1 MSYLISELG
10 EEILLDV
17 ERFCAERIK
26 MEAPVYDRSGEWP
39 AELYEEAYALGYHTL
54 EVPEEYGGMGEIPA
68 VDRGAI
74 MEAFGKADA
83 GFAVTLAAG
92 NLAMEPVLAA
102 GTDEQKERMCALVLN
117 QGVGAFCLTEPEA
130 GSDISNI
137 KTVAK
142 KEDGYYTIYGRKCFV
157 TNGAHAAFYCV
168 AAKVVE
174 ADSDGEK
181 AQEKTAPDGGSMAGE
196 KSGSSKEQGSLSF
209 FFVEAGTSGICVE
222 KHEDKMGIRLSET
235 CDVVF
240 EECRVPAS
248 SRIGKEGD
256 GFSIAMR
263 ALNKGRIWM
272 SCVAVGLADRALEEG
287 VAYAAR
293 REQFGHSVLAMYF
306 FDKNKSSL
314 EDGMRVGIDRTSMDQ
329 IRITHRLCQGK
340 NVEMVDV
347 PVVSFEDLI
356 DTGKLDCVVYRALED
371 ASNEKLSHVNRCA
384 IPDMGDLFLD
394 KTRIPVVLVHRENY
408 GIGKLLSKYMTP
420 SCAGKIQAEVLEG
433 KRAARFY

>member
-1 MSYLISELG
+1 MPYLISELG
-10 EEILLDV
+10 EELLLDV

-26 MEAPVYDRSGEWP
+26 KEAPVYDRSGEWP

-240 EECRVPAS
+240 EECRVPS
-248 SRIGKEGD
+248 SCRIGNEGD

-272 SCVAVGLADRALEEG
+272 SCVAVGLAERALEEG

-293 REQFGHSVLAMYF
+293 REQFGHSVLDNQAMQFKTADMEIQIETARQMCAHALTRMERGMPVAREAAIAKCYSA
-306 FDKNKSSL
+306 DVAVHTAL
-314 EDGMRVGIDRTSMDQ
+314 EAIQMMGGYGYSRDFPAEKLLRDAKIFQ
-329 IRITHRLCQGK
+329 IFEGTNEIQRIFIGK
-340 NVEMVDV
+340 NVIREK
-347 PVVSFEDLI
+347 
-356 DTGKLDCVVYRALED
+356 TGSGRRK
-371 ASNEKLSHVNRCA
+371 
-384 IPDMGDLFLD
+384 P
-394 KTRIPVVLVHRENY
+394 
-408 GIGKLLSKYMTP
+408 
-420 SCAGKIQAEVLEG
+420 
-433 KRAARFY
+433 